1 MREGRQNQKGRFT
14 SELADIKCHFKESGS
29 WVMGRFEGT
38 EEKGKG
44 KQKHEK
50 IIERLVDKFDKA
62 FLYYLSL

>member
-14 SELADIKCHFKESGS
+14 SELADIKCHFRESGP

-50 IIERLVDKFDKA
+50 
-62 FLYYLSL
+62 